1 MTIASLSLLIIHHIM
16 TELPKAYEP
25 HSVEQKWYP
34 IWHGRG
40 YFKPRGQ
47 GPKYCITIPPP
58 NVTGSLHIG
67 HALCYTIQDVLT
79 RWKRMQGYNTLCV
92 PGTDHAGIATQ
103 NVLEKQLRKEGLTRH
118 DLGREKF
125 VERTWQWVSE
135 YGGVILSQLQRLG
148 CSFDWDRTRFTM
160 DEGYIDAVMECF
172 VRWWEKG
179 LIYRGKRVINWC
191 PRCLTAISD
200 IEVKHE
206 DKPGHLY
213 HIRYPFKD
221 GSGLVVV
228 ATTRPE
234 TILGDTAVAANPSDA
249 RYKDLFGKTL
259 ILPLVGRELPLIAD
273 DYAKAEFGSGAVKVT
288 PAHDVNDFEAG
299 MRHNLPKVIVI
310 DEHGRMTADA
320 GERYAG
326 LDRYE
331 ARERVLAD
339 LEAQGLVEKVEDY
352 VVPEAT
358 CDRCHTVIEPLLS
371 EQWFVRMKEL
381 AQPAIDVVR
390 EGRVKFVPERYG
402 RTYLDWME
410 NIRDWTISRQ
420 LWWGHRIP
428 VWTTEDGEY
437 IVARS
442 EAEALAKAAGR
453 PIKQD
458 EDVLDT
464 WFSSGLWPQAVLG
477 WPKQTQD
484 LAEFYPTSVLT
495 TARDIIYLWVS
506 RMIMSGLYFMNDI
519 PFDDVYIYA
528 TVLDEQGR
536 RQSKSLGTGV
546 DPLDVIKLYGADAL
560 RFALLVRAARG
571 QDIRFPKIE
580 KDRQPQVEEARNF
593 ANKIWNA
600 SRFVLMNL
608 GDASGIEPR
617 WIPSDALADRWIL
630 AELNSTIAEVTGAL
644 DEYALNEVA
653 QKLYHFFWD
662 SFCDWYIEM
671 SKTLVASREVSEEVR
686 AARCRIAYV
695 LETSLRLLHPLMPHI
710 TEDIWQRLPH
720 EGESIMIASWPEP
733 DAARE
738 DPQAR
743 EQMEALIALITK
755 VRNIR
760 SEMNIPVQSWLKL
773 YVATDGR
780 LARDVINEN
789 ADQIKRLARV
799 EQITIAD
806 ALPVLDSPAR
816 GIVAGM
822 EIAIPLEGLIDLE
835 KERERITKE
844 MTRKENEAR
853 GLAARLD
860 NGSFIERAPR
870 EVVQQA
876 RDRHEE
882 LIVEIEKLRGT
893 LGSMATN

>member
-1 MTIASLSLLIIHHIM
+1 M
-16 TELPKAYEP
+16 TELPKAYAP
-25 HSVEQKWYP
+25 HTVEQKWYA
-34 IWHGRG
+34 IWNSAG
-40 YFKPRGQ
+40 YFKPSGH
-47 GPKYCITIPPP
+47 GSNYCITIPPP

-67 HALCYTIQDVLT
+67 HALCYSIQDVLI

-103 NVLEKQLRKEGLTRH
+103 NVLEKELRKEGLTRD

-125 VERTWQWVSE
+125 VERTWHWVAE

-160 DEGYIDAVMECF
+160 DEGYIDAVMDCF
-172 VRWWEKG
+172 VRWWEAG

-200 IEVKHE
+200 IEVNHE
-206 DKPGHLY
+206 DRAGKLY

-221 GSGLVVV
+221 GSGFVTV

-234 TILGDTAVAANPSDA
+234 TMLGDTAVAANPSDD
-249 RYKDLFGKTL
+249 RYKSLFGKT
-259 ILPLVGRELPLIAD
+259 IVLPLVGREIPLIAD
-273 DYAKAEFGSGAVKVT
+273 AYAKSEFGSGAVKVT
-288 PAHDVNDFEAG
+288 PAHDLNDFEAG

-310 DEHGRMTADA
+310 DEHGRMTAEA
-320 GERYAG
+320 GERYVG

-331 ARERVLAD
+331 ARERVLEE
-339 LEAQGLVEKVEDY
+339 LGAQGLIEKIEDY
-352 VVPEAT
+352 VVPEAS

-381 AQPAIDVVR
+381 AQPAIDVVKQ
-390 EGRVKFVPERYG
+390 GRVKFIPDRYE

-442 EAEALAKAAGR
+442 EAEAIEKANGKAL
-453 PIKQD
+453 KQD

-477 WPKQTQD
+477 WPRQTED
-484 LAEFYPTSVLT
+484 LATFYPTSVLT

-506 RMIMSGLYFMNDI
+506 RMIMSGLYFMHEI

-560 RFALLVRAARG
+560 RFALLARAARG
-571 QDIRFPKIE
+571 QDIRFAKIE

-608 GDASGIEPR
+608 GDAEDIEAR
-617 WIPSDALADRWIL
+617 WVPSDALADRWIL
-630 AELNSTIAEVTGAL
+630 AELNSTIEQVTSAL
-644 DEYALNEVA
+644 DEYRLNEVA
-653 QKLYHFFWD
+653 QTLYHFFWD
-662 SFCDWYIEM
+662 SFCDWYIELIK
-671 SKTLVASREVSEEVR
+671 SLVASREVTDEVR
-686 AARCRIAYV
+686 AARCRIVYV
-695 LETSLRLLHPLMPHI
+695 LETSLRLLHPLMPFL
-710 TEDIWQRLPH
+710 TEEIWQQLPH
-720 EGESIMIASWPEP
+720 KGDSIMLVSWPEADP
-733 DAARE
+733 ARD
-738 DPQAR
+738 DPKAH
-743 EQMEALIALITK
+743 EQMETLISLITK

-760 SEMNIPVQSWLKL
+760 SDMNIPIQTRLKL
-773 YVATDGR
+773 CIGTTDEGTR
-780 LARDVINEN
+780 ELVHEN
-789 ADQIKRLARV
+789 SGQIKRLARA
-799 EQITIAD
+799 EEITIYD
-806 ALPVLDSPAR
+806 TLPELESAR
-816 GIVAGM
+816 RDIVAGI
-822 EIAIPLEGLIDLE
+822 EIAVPLGGLIDFE
-835 KERERITKE
+835 KERERVTKE
-844 MTRKENEAR
+844 LTRKENEAR
-853 GLAARLD
+853 SLAARLD
-860 NGSFIERAPR
+860 NISFMERAPQ
-870 EVVQQA
+870 EVVQEA
-876 RDRHEE
+876 RDRHDE
-882 LIVEIEKLRGT
+882 LIAEIEKLRAT
-893 LGSMATN
+893 LSSLG

>member
-1 MTIASLSLLIIHHIM
+1 M

-34 IWHGRG
+34 LWNSRG
-40 YFKPRGQ
+40 YFKPRGDGQ
-47 GPKYCITIPPP
+47 KYCIAIPPP

-67 HALCYTIQDVLT
+67 HALCYTIQDVLI

-103 NVLEKQLRKEGLTRH
+103 NVLEKQLKKEGLTRH

-125 VERTWQWVSE
+125 VERTWQWVHE

-160 DEGYIDAVMECF
+160 DAGYIDAVMECF
-172 VRWWEKG
+172 VQWWDAG

-191 PRCLTAISD
+191 PRCQTAISD

-206 DKPGHLY
+206 DRPGKLY

-221 GSGLVVV
+221 SSGHVVV

-234 TILGDTAVAANPSDA
+234 TMLGDTAVAANPSDD
-249 RYKDLFGKTL
+249 RYKNLFGQIL
-259 ILPLVGRELPLIAD
+259 VLPLVGREIPLIAD
-273 DYAKAEFGSGAVKVT
+273 DYARSEFGSGAVKVT

-310 DEHGRMTADA
+310 DEQGSMTKDA

-331 ARERVLAD
+331 ARERVLQD
-339 LEAQGLVEKVEDY
+339 LSARGFIEKIEEY

-371 EQWFVRMKEL
+371 EQWFVRMKGL
-381 AQPAIDVVR
+381 AQPAIDVVK
-390 EGRVKFVPERYG
+390 EGRVKFIPDRYE

-428 VWTTEDGEY
+428 VWTTEDGELV
-437 IVARS
+437 VARS
-442 EAEALAKAAGR
+442 EKEALEKAGGR
-453 PIKQD
+453 AIKQD

-477 WPKQTQD
+477 WPRQTED
-484 LAEFYPTSVLT
+484 LAAFYPTSVLT

-506 RMIMSGLYFMNDI
+506 RMIMSGLHFMHEI

-571 QDIRFPKIE
+571 QDIRFAKIE

-608 GDASGIEPR
+608 GDATGIDAR
-617 WIPSDALADRWIL
+617 WVPSEALADRWIL
-630 AELNSTIAEVTGAL
+630 AELNSTIEQVTGAL
-644 DEYALNEVA
+644 AEYRLNEVA
-653 QKLYHFFWD
+653 QTLYHFFWD
-662 SFCDWYIEM
+662 FFCDWYIELTK
-671 SKTLVASREVSEEVR
+671 SRVGSREVTEEVR
-686 AARCRIAYV
+686 AARCRIVYV
-695 LETSLRLLHPLMPHI
+695 LEVSLRLLHPLMPHI
-710 TEDIWQRLPH
+710 TEEIWQRLPH
-720 EGESIMIASWPEP
+720 EGDSIMLASWPQR
-733 DAARE
+733 DSAL
-738 DPQAR
+738 DDQHAR
-743 EQMEALIALITK
+743 EQMETLIALITR

-760 SEMNIPVQSWLKL
+760 SEWNVPPQSRPRL
-773 YVATDGR
+773 YFATGDSWAR
-780 LARDVINEN
+780 LLVTDNTE
-789 ADQIKRLARV
+789 QIKRLARIEEIV
-799 EQITIAD
+799 IVDT
-806 ALPVLDSPAR
+806 LPVLESAAR

-822 EIAIPLEGLIDLE
+822 EIAVPLEGLIDLD
-835 KERERITKE
+835 KERERIVKE
-844 MTRKENEAR
+844 VTRKENEAR

-860 NGSFIERAPR
+860 NVSFVERAPG
-870 EVVQQA
+870 EVVQET

-882 LIVEIEKLRGT
+882 LIGEIEKLRAT
-893 LGSMATN
+893 LGSLGAS

>member
-1 MTIASLSLLIIHHIM
+1 M

-34 IWHGRG
+34 IWNNAG
-40 YFKPRGQ
+40 YFKPG
-47 GPKYCITIPPP
+47 GNGSKYCITIPPP

-67 HALCYTIQDVLT
+67 HALCYSIQDVLI

-103 NVLEKQLRKEGLTRH
+103 NVLEKQLRKEGLTRD

-125 VERTWQWVSE
+125 IERTWQWVAE

-160 DEGYIDAVMECF
+160 DEGYIEAVMECF
-172 VRWWEKG
+172 VRWWEAG

-200 IEVKHE
+200 IEVSHE
-206 DKPGHLY
+206 DRAGKLY

-221 GSGLVVV
+221 GSGFITV

-234 TILGDTAVAANPSDA
+234 TMLGDTAVAANPSDD
-249 RYKDLFGKTL
+249 RYKSLFGKM
-259 ILPLVGRELPLIAD
+259 IVLPLAGREIPLIAD
-273 DYAKAEFGSGAVKVT
+273 DYAKSEFGSGAVKVT
-288 PAHDVNDFEAG
+288 PAHDLNDFEAG
-299 MRHNLPKVIVI
+299 MRHNLPRVIVI
-310 DEHGRMTADA
+310 DEHGRMTAES
-320 GERYAG
+320 GERYSG

-331 ARERVLAD
+331 ARELVLKD
-339 LEAQGLVEKVEDY
+339 LEAQGLIEKIEEY
-352 VVPEAT
+352 VVPEAA

-381 AQPAIDVVR
+381 AQPAIDVVKQ
-390 EGRVKFVPERYG
+390 GRIKFIPERYE

-437 IVARS
+437 IVAVS
-442 EAEALAKAAGR
+442 ETEALKKANGR
-453 PIKQD
+453 AIKQD

-477 WPKQTQD
+477 WPRQTED
-484 LAEFYPTSVLT
+484 LATFYPTSVLT

-506 RMIMSGLYFMNDI
+506 RMIMSGLYYTHEV

-528 TVLDEQGR
+528 TVLDAQGR

-571 QDIRFPKIE
+571 QDIRFATIE

-608 GDASGIEPR
+608 GDGTDIEAQ
-617 WIPSDALADRWIL
+617 WIPSDSLADRWIL
-630 AELNSTIAEVTGAL
+630 AELNSTIEQVTSAL
-644 DEYALNEVA
+644 DEYRLNEVA
-653 QKLYHFFWD
+653 QTLYHFFWD
-662 SFCDWYIEM
+662 YFCDWYIELT
-671 SKTLVASREVSEEVR
+671 KGIVASREVTDDVR
-686 AARCRIAYV
+686 AARSRIAYV
-695 LETSLRLLHPLMPHI
+695 LETSLRLLHPLMPFI
-710 TEDIWQRLPH
+710 TEEIWQQLPH
-720 EGESIMIASWPEP
+720 KGNSIMLASWPEP
-733 DAARE
+733 DPARN
-738 DPQAR
+738 DQAAR
-743 EQMEALIALITK
+743 EQMETLIALITK

-760 SEMNIPVQSWLKL
+760 SEMNIPIQTRLKL
-773 YVATDGR
+773 CIGTTDAGTRR
-780 LARDVINEN
+780 LVNEN
-789 ADQIKRLARV
+789 LDQIKRLARA
-799 EQITIAD
+799 EEITIYD
-806 ALPVLDSPAR
+806 TLPELDSAPR
-816 GIVAGM
+816 DIVAGM
-822 EIAIPLEGLIDLE
+822 EIAIPLGGLIDFE
-835 KERERITKE
+835 KERERVTKE
-844 MTRKENEAR
+844 LTRKENEAR
-853 GLAARLD
+853 GLATRLD
-860 NGSFIERAPR
+860 NISFMERAPR
-870 EVVQQA
+870 EVVQET
-876 RDRHEE
+876 RGRHEE
-882 LIVEIEKLRGT
+882 LIAEIEKLRAT
-893 LGSMATN
+893 LTSLG

>member
-1 MTIASLSLLIIHHIM
+1 MTD
-16 TELPKAYEP
+16 LPKAYEP

-34 IWHGRG
+34 IWHAAG
-40 YFKPRGQ
+40 YFKPSGH
-47 GPKYCITIPPP
+47 GIKYCITIPPP

-67 HALCYTIQDVLT
+67 HALCYTIQDVLI
-79 RWKRMQGYNTLCV
+79 RWKRMQGYNALCV

-103 NVLEKQLRKEGLTRH
+103 NVLEKQLKKEGLTRH
-118 DLGREKF
+118 DLGREQF
-125 VERTWQWVSE
+125 VERTWQWVHE
-135 YGGVILSQLQRLG
+135 YGGVILSQLKRLG

-172 VRWWEKG
+172 VQWWEAG

-200 IEVKHE
+200 IEVNHE
-206 DKPGHLY
+206 DRPGKLY
-213 HIRYPFKD
+213 HIRYPFQD
-221 GSGLVVV
+221 GSGLVTV

-234 TILGDTAVAANPSDA
+234 TMLGDTAVAANPSDD
-249 RYKDLFGKTL
+249 RYKKLFGKL
-259 ILPLVGRELPLIAD
+259 IILPLVGREIPLIAD
-273 DYAKAEFGSGAVKVT
+273 DYARSEFGSGAVKVT

-299 MRHNLPKVIVI
+299 MRHNLPKIIVI
-310 DEHGRMTADA
+310 DEHGRMTAGA

-331 ARERVLAD
+331 ARELVLAD
-339 LEAQGLVEKVEDY
+339 LAAQGLIEKIEDY
-352 VVPEAT
+352 VVPEAS

-381 AQPAIDVVR
+381 AQPAIDVVKQ
-390 EGRVKFVPERYG
+390 GRVKFIPDRYE

-442 EAEALAKAAGR
+442 EAEALEKANGKA
-453 PIKQD
+453 IKQD

-477 WPKQTQD
+477 WPRQTED
-484 LAEFYPTSVLT
+484 LAAFYPTSVLT

-506 RMIMSGLYFMNDI
+506 RMIMSGLYFMHEI

-546 DPLDVIKLYGADAL
+546 DPLDVIKLYGADPL

-571 QDIRFPKIE
+571 QDIRFAKIE

-600 SRFVLMNL
+600 SRFVLMNIGGG
-608 GDASGIEPR
+608 GDIEPR
-617 WIPSDALADRWIL
+617 WAPSDALADRWIL
-630 AELNSTIAEVTGAL
+630 AELNSTIEQVTSAL
-644 DEYALNEVA
+644 DEYRLNEVA
-653 QKLYHFFWD
+653 QTLYHFFWD
-662 SFCDWYIEM
+662 SFCDWYIELT
-671 SKTLVASREVSEEVR
+671 KALVASREVNDQVR

-695 LETSLRLLHPLMPHI
+695 LETSLRLLHPLMPYI
-710 TEDIWQRLPH
+710 TEEIWQQLPH
-720 EGESIMIASWPEP
+720 QGESIMLAAWPQSDP
-733 DAARE
+733 ARDDPRARE
-738 DPQAR
+738 
-743 EQMEALIALITK
+743 EMGTLIALITK

-760 SEMNIPVQSWLKL
+760 SEMNIPIQSRLKL
-773 YVATDGR
+773 CIGTTDHE
-780 LARDVINEN
+780 ARKLVNEN
-789 ADQIKRLARV
+789 SDQIKRLARI
-799 EQITIAD
+799 EDITISD
-806 ALPVLDSPAR
+806 TLPVLESAPRD
-816 GIVAGM
+816 IVAGM
-822 EIAIPLEGLIDLE
+822 EIAIPLGGLIDFD
-835 KERERITKE
+835 KERERVTKE
-844 MTRKENEAR
+844 LTRKETEAR
-853 GLAARLD
+853 SLAARLD
-860 NGSFIERAPR
+860 NISFMERAPR
-870 EVVQQA
+870 EVVQET
-876 RDRHEE
+876 RGRHEE
-882 LIVEIEKLRGT
+882 LIAEIEKLRDT
-893 LGSMATN
+893 LGALGAS